1 MFASFLTQG
10 YYMYIICPD
19 VIFQT
24 LLLCSKLMTSHN
36 VTCHV
41 TSISCAS
48 PLSERK
54 RKGKENLYKIRKN
67 KRKENKN
74 C

>member
-1 MFASFLTQG
+1 
-10 YYMYIICPD
+10 MYIICPD

-41 TSISCAS
+41 
-48 PLSERK
+48 PLHCPKEKEKKKKIHIKSE
-54 RKGKENLYKIRKN
+54 
-67 KRKENKN
+67 KRKEKKIKIVSVQSIP
-74 C
+74 